1 MPKPPIIGFAAFSGT
16 GKTTLLE
23 KLIPLL
29 TNTGLNIGLVKASHH
44 DIEPDQPGKDSYR
57 LRKAGACQL
66 VLSTPRRSICYTE
79 YPEGHQRQLEQQ
91 LQLLDLN
98 HLDLVVVE
106 GFRDAPIPKIELHRM
121 EYDKPFL
128 FEQDKNIIALA
139 WNGNPDSLSHVGK
152 LKDSLPLLDINQ
164 PEDIAHFIMN
174 NVIQT
179 GRQGFIHD

>member
-29 TNTGLNIGLVKASHH
+29 TKTGLNVGLVKASHH
-44 DIEPDQPGKDSYR
+44 DVDPDKPGKDSYR

-66 VLSTPRRSICYTE
+66 LLSTPKRSICYTE
-79 YPEGHQRQLEQQ
+79 YAEEQEHDLEQQ
-91 LQLLDLN
+91 LKLLDLAS
-98 HLDLVVVE
+98 LDLVVVE

-121 EYDKPFL
+121 SYEKPFL

-139 WNGNPDSLSHVGK
+139 WDGNPGIEVPDA
-152 LKDSLPLLDINQ
+152 LPLLSINQ
-164 PEDIAHFIMN
+164 PEDIARFLLKFITK
-174 NVIQT
+174 T
-179 GRQGFIHD
+179 GTQS